1 MFSEVFDLKPT
12 RHLAT
17 GGFIGVSSIY
27 LNPAHSTLFGRP
39 RKPWLRAF
47 EACFRVSGIPNR
59 WLGIPE
65 TGIIARNIKITR
77 NDAGQTQSQ
86 ASAPAVIFDEC
97 CSPPR
102 HQQKTF
108 TSGGAVPA
116 IHWRSVALTPRSNAT
131 VASYR
136 VAE

>member
-77 NDAGQTQSQ
+77 NDAGQTQFASIGSCRDFRRVLQ
-86 ASAPAVIFDEC
+86 PSAPSAEDLYKR
-97 CSPPR
+97 S
-102 HQQKTF
+102 
-108 TSGGAVPA
+108 AVPA